1 MVLPNELVVLITA
14 FVGGAI
20 TWLVVEGFKGFSE
33 ALGKD
38 LSTFAKVAAGIIS
51 ASAVTAI
58 IALANAALGF
68 VPVEYQPLAA
78 QILSLIVMVFG
89 AMGIQRKVKAKG

>member
-1 MVLPNELVVLITA
+1 MELPNELIVLITA
-14 FVGGAI
+14 AVGGGV
-20 TWLVVEGFKGFSE
+20 TWLVVEGFKGLSE

-38 LSTFAKVAAGIIS
+38 LSTFAKVAAGIIAA
-51 ASAVTAI
+51 ASVGTI

-78 QILSLIVMVFG
+78 QILGLIVMVFG
-89 AMGIQRKVKAKG
+89 AMGIQRQTNKY